1 MKNPNAG
8 TSSMFSELDQVDTHL
23 KEVRHNFQVLKAKFS
38 NMKGEVGLQ
47 LLAISSCFVLS
58 DLSESKIVLKESR
71 QILGESDIGNSTVQQ
86 S

>member
-1 MKNPNAG
+1 MQYKQNKRFG
-8 TSSMFSELDQVDTHL
+8 MSSKLNDV
-23 KEVRHNFQVLKAKFS
+23 VKFS
-38 NMKGEVGLQ
+38 EVGLQ

-71 QILGESDIGNSTVQQ
+71 QIVGESDIGNSTVQQ